1 MIEQLKKHSSE
12 VEMEESKQD
21 KKLDVIRAG
30 LPDDDTLYDLADLF
44 KMFGD
49 STRAKILSCL
59 QRADL
64 CVGEIAEVLGMTVS
78 AVSHQ
83 LRVLRGAKL
92 VKGTKEG
99 KEVKYSLDDDHVIKI
114 MEYGLTHLSED
125 RQ

>member
-1 MIEQLKKHSSE
+1 MAQTTEKRE
-12 VEMEESKQD
+12 NETGR
-21 KKLDVIRAG
+21 IRRA

-59 QRADL
+59 QIRDL
-64 CVGEIAEVLGMTVS
+64 YVGELAEVLGMSVS

-99 KEVKYSLDDDHVIKI
+99 KEVKYSLDDDHVTKI
-114 MEYGLTHLSED
+114 MEYGLTHVDED
-125 RQ
+125 R